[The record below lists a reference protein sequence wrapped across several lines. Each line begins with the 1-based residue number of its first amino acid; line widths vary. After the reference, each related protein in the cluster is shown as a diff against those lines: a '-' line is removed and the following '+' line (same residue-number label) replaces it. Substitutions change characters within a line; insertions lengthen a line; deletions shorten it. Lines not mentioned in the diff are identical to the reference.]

1 MQGGNAMKRYFS
13 IVLTLA
19 LFTLSGLAQS
29 LAQTEEGSGKF
40 VIYYGDKETGFE
52 TYSLT
57 ESDGE
62 IKLSDRAEFA
72 VAGQA
77 FLVNLDLW
85 MDNSYL
91 ALRLNMDGKAM
102 GTEYQIS
109 TEFVEGKAINQI
121 SGKKDTTTEVP
132 VHEDALILPNGLFFP
147 YALLVQ
153 RYDFQKG
160 GKQEFFGYIVP
171 QLEMTI
177 QAEDKGMDSVSFKA
191 TEAELTKIF
200 VSLGGLVGVNLWIN
214 ADEEILKL
222 TIPMQGIEVFKE
234 GYEPVPTKIEADT
247 LKVDTLEVDTLK
259 VDTLEVDT
267 LKVDTLEVDTLK
279 VDTLK
284 VDTLKV
290 DTLKVDTLKVDT
302 LKVDTLRVD
311 TLEVDTLEVDTLEV
325 DTLKVTYSSEEITFP
340 MDPADKSGE
349 LTLAGTVTI
358 PQDGEQKHPAVII
371 ISGSGAQ
378 DRNGKTPELKFS
390 VQYKTLAQKLSD
402 SGILVLRYDERGVG
416 KSEGDFTTASLTDLI
431 SDVKAGIS
439 YLKTRPDVDTTRI
452 CLIGHSEGGIIA
464 PKIALEDTTIK
475 AIVLMAGT
483 AKSLDQVILEQQ
495 EYVLNKQNVTEEM
508 REQTLDEQKNFFAWV
523 RGETEWD
530 EEKVSQL
537 GKMAGK
543 KQWFLEHFEHDPLE
557 TIKKVKCKVL
567 ILQGAKDR
575 QVFEE
580 HAHMLNSALD
590 ESGNENHTLNIF
602 PDLDH
607 LFCRTEGEGDY
618 AEYATERPLNQEF
631 LNFLTDWLK
640 KEL

>member
-13 IVLTLA
+13 IVLILTLVS
-19 LFTLSGLAQS
+19 LGGWTQS
-29 LAQTEEGSGKF
+29 LAQTGERSGKF
-40 VIYYGDKETGFE
+40 TIYYGDKETGFE
-52 TYSLT
+52 TYSVS
-57 ESDGE
+57 ESEGE

-72 VAGQA
+72 VAGQN

-85 MDNSYL
+85 MDNSYW

-109 TEFVEGKAINQI
+109 TEFAEGKAINNI
-121 SGKKDTTTEVP
+121 SGMKDTTTEVP

-147 YALLVQ
+147 YTLLVQ

-160 GKQEFFGYIVP
+160 GKQECFGYIVP
-171 QLEMTI
+171 QMEMTI
-177 QAEDKGMDSVSFKA
+177 QAEDKGKDSVSFKA

-214 ADEEILKL
+214 DDKDILKL
-222 TIPMQGIEVFKE
+222 NIPMQGIEVFKE
-234 GYEPVPTKIEADT
+234 GYEPVPTEVEVDTLKADTLKVDTLEADTLEVNTLKVDTLEADT
-247 LKVDTLEVDTLK
+247 LKVDTLKE
-259 VDTLEVDT
+259 
-267 LKVDTLEVDTLK
+267 
-279 VDTLK
+279 
-284 VDTLKV
+284 
-290 DTLKVDTLKVDT
+290 
-302 LKVDTLRVD
+302 
-311 TLEVDTLEVDTLEV
+311 
-325 DTLKVTYSSEEITFP
+325 TYPSEEITF
-340 MDPADKSGE
+340 KSGE

-358 PQDGEQKHPAVII
+358 PQDERKRHPAVII

-390 VQYKTLAQKLSD
+390 VQYKTLAQELSD
-402 SGILVLRYDERGVG
+402 SGTLVLRYDERGVG
-416 KSEGDFTTASLTDLI
+416 ESEGDFSTASLTDLV

-439 YLKTRPDVDTTRI
+439 YLKTRLDVDTTRI

-464 PKIALEDTTIK
+464 PKIASEDTTIK

-483 AKSLDQVILEQQ
+483 AKPLDQVITEQQ
-495 EYVLNKQNVTEEM
+495 EYVLKKQNVTQEIRKQM
-508 REQTLDEQKNFFAWV
+508 VDEQKDFFAWV

-537 GKMAGK
+537 GKLADK
-543 KQWFLEHFEHDPLE
+543 KQWFLEHFQHDPLE
-557 TIKKVKCKVL
+557 TIKQVKCKVL
-567 ILQGAKDR
+567 ILQGGKDR
-575 QVFEE
+575 QVFED
-580 HAHMLNSALD
+580 HAKMLNQALN
-590 ESGNENHTLNIF
+590 ESGNENHTLKIF

-618 AEYATERPLNQEF
+618 AEYATERPLDQEF